1 MEINPSP
8 PPPTH
13 LRLRQRRVK
22 NNTGCDIAVDFRTEI
37 KECYADL
44 DADDA
49 EDEADFKVEGATQ
62 VNGWNIT
69 AWKYKEERQRGF
81 LHAKKG
87 ILVLHAHTQSSYPQ
101 SSLHLFFTF
110 TRRPVCW
117 SVHRSVAP
125 AIG

>member
-1 MEINPSP
+1 MKPSLSP
-8 PPPTH
+8 STT

-62 VNGWNIT
+62 MNGWNIT
-69 AWKYKEERQRGF
+69 AWKYLEERQRGF

-87 ILVLHAHTQSSYPQ
+87 NLVLFVHA
-101 SSLHLFFTF
+101 
-110 TRRPVCW
+110 
-117 SVHRSVAP
+117 
-125 AIG
+125 